1 MLQVRCHPPPVRQT
15 HPPHPSL
22 RPGHGG
28 PRLPPALDDW
38 VRPYRVCGCVRSG
51 RPIISNGGCK
61 TPGDIAK
68 AIAAGASGV
77 IMGGMFAAT
86 DEAPGEVVEKDGR
99 KFKKYRGSAS
109 LESYEVQNKKADW
122 RTAEGES
129 MFLPYKGPVN
139 YVLQDIEGGL
149 RSSFSYVGARTL
161 EEFQRRAELVQ
172 VSSAAFMENG
182 AHGKKDY

>member
-1 MLQVRCHPPPVRQT
+1 
-15 HPPHPSL
+15 
-22 RPGHGG
+22 
-28 PRLPPALDDW
+28 
-38 VRPYRVCGCVRSG
+38 VRSG